1 MSDDAIWYYSNAAK
15 QPNGP
20 VGIAQLKEAIHAP
33 GWYERALIWRD
44 GWPQWRP
51 WKEVAAELGIPLPV
65 HAEVTAP
72 PPRAAA
78 PAPAPVP
85 APRPQASPLAA
96 TEIYPAP
103 AAVQA
108 ATPAATPPRP
118 PVSGQRPVAPAPAS
132 TAALP
137 DAIPES
143 EMVYAGFWRRFV
155 ALLIDGLLLT
165 IIIVPILAISGA
177 ILTPMM
183 MAGAIN
189 GEPSM
194 GPMIALIAINGFM
207 SLLGAF
213 YFVFFERSASGATL
227 GKRLIG
233 IRVVD
238 KEGRRIGFG
247 RAIGRLLGKIV
258 SGMPLYLGY
267 VMAGFT
273 GRKQALHDMIAGTL
287 VIDKSSRTALGG
299 KSGSGSMGLIL
310 GLLAGI
316 GLLGLIGIAILAAIA
331 IPAYQ
336 DYTMRAKLAGA
347 YNEAWQIQIAVS
359 EYFNSNDGN
368 CPSNGDGSVGSA
380 DSYYGLYYSRA
391 QVEPGTDANG
401 SPFCLINLTLAG
413 DPKLAGK
420 TLQLAMDAN
429 QTWSCMS
436 DDQEI
441 VRWLPKSCA
450 P

>member
-20 VGIAQLKEAIHAP
+20 VGIAQLKEAMHAP

-51 WKEVAAELGIPLPV
+51 WKEVAAELGIPLPM

-72 PPRAAA
+72 PPRAPAPALA
-78 PAPAPVP
+78 PAPAP

-103 AAVQA
+103 AAMQA
-108 ATPAATPPRP
+108 AAPPRP
-118 PVSGQRPVAPAPAS
+118 PVSGQRPAAPAPA
-132 TAALP
+132 AGLP
-137 DAIPES
+137 DSVAES

-155 ALLIDGLLLT
+155 ALLIDGVLLT
-165 IIIVPILAISGA
+165 IIIVPVLAIAGA

-183 MAGAIN
+183 MAGAMN

-213 YFVFFERSASGATL
+213 YFVICERSASGATL

-247 RAIGRLLGKIV
+247 RALGRLLGKIV

-287 VIDKSSRTALGG
+287 VIDKSSRTQLGG
-299 KSGSGSMGLIL
+299 KSGSGSMGLIV
-310 GLLAGI
+310 GLIVGI
-316 GLLGLIGIAILAAIA
+316 GLLGVIGVGILAAIA

-336 DYTMRAKLAGA
+336 DFNMRNKLAAA
-347 YNEAWQIQIAVS
+347 YNEAWPIQIAVS

-368 CPSNGDGSVGSA
+368 CPGNGDGTVGSA
-380 DSYYGLYYSRA
+380 DSYYGLYFSRA
-391 QVEPGTDANG
+391 EVQRGTDDSG
-401 SPFCLINLTLAG
+401 TQFCLINLTLAG
-413 DPKLAGK
+413 DPKLSGK
-420 TLQLAMDAN
+420 MLQLAMDAN
-429 QTWSCMS
+429 QTWSCASS
-436 DDQEI
+436 DADI
-441 VRWLPKSCA
+441 NRWLPKSCA
-450 P
+450 Q